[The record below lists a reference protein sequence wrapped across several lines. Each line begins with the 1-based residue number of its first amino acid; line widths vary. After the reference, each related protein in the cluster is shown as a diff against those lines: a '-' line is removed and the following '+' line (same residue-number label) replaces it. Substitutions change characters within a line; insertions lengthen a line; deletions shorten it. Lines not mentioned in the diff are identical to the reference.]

1 MPREEVI
8 RKGRLDAVN
17 RNVVVAT
24 HAIQLDIV
32 GIARYTRGSTALS
45 PLVWRSDY
53 AEEPLCSRR

>member
-32 GIARYTRGSTALS
+32 GIAALYTRQHGPFSTRLAVGLRGGTAL
-45 PLVWRSDY
+45 
-53 AEEPLCSRR
+53 